1 MDTEQLLTLA
11 LSCPSPATG
20 PTAATRAGCDGQAAD
35 DWVAELVADLNGI
48 EGVLAEAGQGEPQP
62 GSKAIGSLLLGQLSA
77 QLNGKNALKAL
88 GYLKRRLIDQP
99 QPQPQPPQAVQTP
112 LRLKLSHTTAS
123 GEAVAL
129 ELEAPASDQAALLAM
144 FDRAEAFVARQP

>member
-1 MDTEQLLTLA
+1 MATEQLLTLA

-20 PTAATRAGCDGQAAD
+20 PTAASGAGCDGQATD
-35 DWVAELVADLNGI
+35 DLVAELVADLNEI

-88 GYLKRRLIDQP
+88 GYLKRRLID
-99 QPQPQPPQAVQTP
+99 QPQPPQAVQTP

>member
-1 MDTEQLLTLA
+1 MATEQLLTLA
-11 LSCPSPATG
+11 LSCPSPTTG
-20 PTAATRAGCDGQAAD
+20 PTAATGAGCDGQATD
-35 DWVAELVADLNGI
+35 DFVAELVADLNEI

-77 QLNGKNALKAL
+77 QLNDKNALKVL

-99 QPQPQPPQAVQTP
+99 QPLLPQAVQTP
-112 LRLKLSHTTAS
+112 LRLKLSHTKAS

>member
-1 MDTEQLLTLA
+1 MATEQLLTLA

-20 PTAATRAGCDGQAAD
+20 PTAATGAGCDRQAAD
-35 DWVAELVADLNGI
+35 DLVAELVADLNEI

-62 GSKAIGSLLLGQLSA
+62 GDKAIGSLLLGQLSA
-77 QLNGKNALKAL
+77 QLNDKNALKVL
-88 GYLKRRLIDQP
+88 GYLKRRLLDQP
-99 QPQPQPPQAVQTP
+99 QPLPPQAVQTP
-112 LRLKLSHTTAS
+112 LRLKLSHTKAS

-144 FDRAEAFVARQP
+144 FDRAEAFVARQR

>member
-1 MDTEQLLTLA
+1 MATEQLLTLA

-20 PTAATRAGCDGQAAD
+20 PKAATGAGCDGQASD
-35 DWVAELVADLNGI
+35 DFVAELVADLNEI
-48 EGVLAEAGQGEPQP
+48 EGVLAEAGQGEPEP
-62 GSKAIGSLLLGQLSA
+62 GSKAIGSLLLGELSA

-99 QPQPQPPQAVQTP
+99 QPLPPQPVQTP

>member
-1 MDTEQLLTLA
+1 MATEQLLTLA

-20 PTAATRAGCDGQAAD
+20 PTAATRASCDGQAAD

-99 QPQPQPPQAVQTP
+99 QPPQAVQTP
-112 LRLKLSHTTAS
+112 LRLKLSHTKAS

>member
-1 MDTEQLLTLA
+1 MATEQLLTLA

-20 PTAATRAGCDGQAAD
+20 PTAATGAGCDGQAAD
-35 DWVAELVADLNGI
+35 DFVAELVADLNEI

-88 GYLKRRLIDQP
+88 GYLKRRLID
-99 QPQPQPPQAVQTP
+99 QPQPPQAVQTP

>member
-1 MDTEQLLTLA
+1 MATVQLLTLA

-20 PTAATRAGCDGQAAD
+20 PTAATGAGCDRQAAD
-35 DWVAELVADLNGI
+35 DFVAELVADLNEI

-77 QLNGKNALKAL
+77 QLNGKNALKVL
-88 GYLKRRLIDQP
+88 GYLKRRLLD
-99 QPQPQPPQAVQTP
+99 QPQPPQAVQTP

-123 GEAVAL
+123 GEAVAR
-129 ELEAPASDQAALLAM
+129 ELEAPATDQAALLAM
-144 FDRAEAFVARQP
+144 FDRAEAFVARQR

>member
-1 MDTEQLLTLA
+1 MATEQLLTLA

-20 PTAATRAGCDGQAAD
+20 PTAATGAGCDRQAAD
-35 DWVAELVADLNGI
+35 DLVAELVADLNEI

-62 GSKAIGSLLLGQLSA
+62 GDKAIGSLLLGQLSA
-77 QLNGKNALKAL
+77 QLNVKNALKAL
-88 GYLKRRLIDQP
+88 GYLKRRLLD
-99 QPQPQPPQAVQTP
+99 QPQPPQAVQTP

-144 FDRAEAFVARQP
+144 FDRAEAFVARQR

>member
-1 MDTEQLLTLA
+1 MATEQLLTLA

-20 PTAATRAGCDGQAAD
+20 PTAATGAGCDRQAAD
-35 DWVAELVADLNGI
+35 DFVAELVADLNEI

-88 GYLKRRLIDQP
+88 GYLKRRLID
-99 QPQPQPPQAVQTP
+99 QPQPPQAVQTP

>member
-1 MDTEQLLTLA
+1 MATEQLLTLA

-20 PTAATRAGCDGQAAD
+20 PTAATGAGCDGQAAD
-35 DWVAELVADLNGI
+35 DFVAELVADLNEI

-77 QLNGKNALKAL
+77 QLNDKNALKVL

-99 QPQPQPPQAVQTP
+99 LPPQAVQTP

>member
-1 MDTEQLLTLA
+1 MATEQLLTLA

-20 PTAATRAGCDGQAAD
+20 PTAATGAGCDGQAAD
-35 DWVAELVADLNGI
+35 DFVAELVADLNEI

-62 GSKAIGSLLLGQLSA
+62 GDKAIGSLLLGLLSA
-77 QLNGKNALKAL
+77 QLNGKNALKVL
-88 GYLKRRLIDQP
+88 GYLKRRLLD
-99 QPQPQPPQAVQTP
+99 QPQPPQAVQTP

-129 ELEAPASDQAALLAM
+129 ELEAPATDQAALLAM
-144 FDRAEAFVARQP
+144 FDRAEAFVARQR

>member
-1 MDTEQLLTLA
+1 MATEQLLTLA
-11 LSCPSPATG
+11 LSCPSPANG
-20 PTAATRAGCDGQAAD
+20 PTAATGAGCDGQATD
-35 DWVAELVADLNGI
+35 DFVAELVADLNEI

-77 QLNGKNALKAL
+77 QLNGKNALKVL
-88 GYLKRRLIDQP
+88 GYLKRRLLD
-99 QPQPQPPQAVQTP
+99 QPQPPQTVQTP

-129 ELEAPASDQAALLAM
+129 ELEAPATDQAALLAM

>member
-1 MDTEQLLTLA
+1 MATEQLLTLA

-20 PTAATRAGCDGQAAD
+20 PTAATGAGCDGQATD
-35 DWVAELVADLNGI
+35 DFVAELVADLNEI

-62 GSKAIGSLLLGQLSA
+62 GSKAIGSLLLGQLRA
-77 QLNGKNALKAL
+77 QLNDKNALKVL

-99 QPQPQPPQAVQTP
+99 QPPQVVQTP

>member
-1 MDTEQLLTLA
+1 MAPEQLLTLA

-20 PTAATRAGCDGQAAD
+20 PTAATGAGCDGQATD
-35 DWVAELVADLNGI
+35 DFVAELVADLNEI

-99 QPQPQPPQAVQTP
+99 QPPQAVQTP

-129 ELEAPASDQAALLAM
+129 ELEATASDQAALLAM
-144 FDRAEAFVARQP
+144 FDRAEAFIARQP

>member
-1 MDTEQLLTLA
+1 MATEQLLTLA

-20 PTAATRAGCDGQAAD
+20 PTAATGAGCDGQAAD
-35 DWVAELVADLNGI
+35 DFVAELVADLNEI

-99 QPQPQPPQAVQTP
+99 QPPQAVQTP
-112 LRLKLSHTTAS
+112 LRLKLSHTTAN

-144 FDRAEAFVARQP
+144 FERAEAFVARQP

>member
-1 MDTEQLLTLA
+1 MATEQLLTLA

-20 PTAATRAGCDGQAAD
+20 PTAATGAGCDRQAAD
-35 DWVAELVADLNGI
+35 DFVAELVADLNEI

-62 GSKAIGSLLLGQLSA
+62 GDKAIGSLLLGQLSA
-77 QLNGKNALKAL
+77 QLNGKNALKVL
-88 GYLKRRLIDQP
+88 GYLKRRLLD
-99 QPQPQPPQAVQTP
+99 QPQPPQAVQTP

-129 ELEAPASDQAALLAM
+129 ELEAPATDQAALLAM
-144 FDRAEAFVARQP
+144 FDRAEAFVARQR

>member
-1 MDTEQLLTLA
+1 MAPEQLLTLA
-11 LSCPSPATG
+11 LSCPSPAID
-20 PTAATRAGCDGQAAD
+20 PKAATGAGCDGQATD
-35 DWVAELVADLNGI
+35 DFVAELVADLNEI

-99 QPQPQPPQAVQTP
+99 QPLPPQPVQTP
-112 LRLKLSHTTAS
+112 LRLKLSHTTDS

>member
-1 MDTEQLLTLA
+1 MAPEQLLTLA
-11 LSCPSPATG
+11 LSCPSPAID
-20 PTAATRAGCDGQAAD
+20 PKAATGAGCDGQATD
-35 DWVAELVADLNGI
+35 DFVAELVADLNEI
-48 EGVLAEAGQGEPQP
+48 EGVLAEAGQGELQP

-88 GYLKRRLIDQP
+88 GYLKRRLID

>member
-1 MDTEQLLTLA
+1 MATEQLLTLA

-20 PTAATRAGCDGQAAD
+20 PTAATGAGCDGQAAD
-35 DWVAELVADLNGI
+35 DFVAELVADLNEI

-88 GYLKRRLIDQP
+88 SYLKRRLLD
-99 QPQPQPPQAVQTP
+99 QPQPPQAVQTP

-144 FDRAEAFVARQP
+144 FDRAEAFVARQR

>member
-1 MDTEQLLTLA
+1 MATEQLLTLA

-20 PTAATRAGCDGQAAD
+20 PTAATGAGCDGQAAD
-35 DWVAELVADLNGI
+35 DWVAELVADLNEI

-99 QPQPQPPQAVQTP
+99 LPPQAVQTP
-112 LRLKLSHTTAS
+112 LRLKLSHTKAS

>member
-1 MDTEQLLTLA
+1 MATEQLLTLA

-20 PTAATRAGCDGQAAD
+20 PTAATGAGCDGQAAD
-35 DWVAELVADLNGI
+35 DFVAELVADLNEI

-62 GSKAIGSLLLGQLSA
+62 GDKAIGSLLLGQLSA
-77 QLNGKNALKAL
+77 QLNGKNALKVL
-88 GYLKRRLIDQP
+88 GYLKRRLLD
-99 QPQPQPPQAVQTP
+99 QPQPPQAVQTP

-129 ELEAPASDQAALLAM
+129 ELEAPASDQATLLAM
-144 FDRAEAFVARQP
+144 FDRAEAFVARQR

>member
-1 MDTEQLLTLA
+1 MAPEQLLTLA

-20 PTAATRAGCDGQAAD
+20 PTAATGAGCDGQATD
-35 DWVAELVADLNGI
+35 DFVAELVADLNEI

-88 GYLKRRLIDQP
+88 GYLKRRLID
-99 QPQPQPPQAVQTP
+99 QPQPPQAVQTP